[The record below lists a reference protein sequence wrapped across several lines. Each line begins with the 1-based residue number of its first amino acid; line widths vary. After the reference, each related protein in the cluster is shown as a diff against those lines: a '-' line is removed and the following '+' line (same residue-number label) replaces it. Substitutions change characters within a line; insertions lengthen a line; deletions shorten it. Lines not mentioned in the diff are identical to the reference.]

1 MEEHWTS
8 TDDCC
13 FLFFS
18 LQSTLS
24 HRAMDILQ
32 RFWKMLKIDVV
43 LLIQASDRKTF
54 LRVLLKDVDNVL
66 CMANKI
72 ARTVKVLH

>member
-8 TDDCC
+8 TDGCC

-24 HRAMDILQ
+24 HRVMDILR

-66 CMANKI
+66 CIANKI